1 MSTLS
6 STSTRAQVL
15 AAYADNASY
24 EEDASVAKCKAFIT
38 ACRFLLSPQHLVKQ
52 AGKGGGGGEMVETD
66 QVLIRDE
73 MTTARAWLLS
83 NDTSASTNSGGGGM
97 TEQYFDSLR
106 D

>member
-6 STSTRAQVL
+6 SASTRAQVL

-24 EEDASVAKCKAFIT
+24 EEDASIAKCKAFIT

-73 MTTARAWLLS
+73 MTTARAWLRA
-83 NDTSASTNSGGGGM
+83 NDSDSTTSTGGGGQ
-97 TEQYFDSLR
+97 TEQYFDSIR